1 MRMRYLVW
9 VFIALFIGGVV
20 GVGLTDASCSRD
32 KTSEPDTV
40 LEYWEEDTTSVPF
53 GAYRV
58 ECDTSKQ
65 DSLSEDEEYQ
75 MPPVLPSFSRY
86 EEEIDADSGYY
97 YFSLKVDFPK
107 SSVTNAKAIRKWLM
121 NMIQKEKGDDK
132 GMPNTHDVMMF
143 SELYLPAVVYT
154 LRFVTYRR
162 FANDYRGGAH
172 GMYTESFISF
182 DHVHRQVIDYDYLFK
197 PGSQNEVMTI
207 LIEEAKKTPQYS
219 EWHPDFE
226 GIPLPCPGLSEDGV
240 VFSFQPYAI
249 SCFAAGVFHFTI
261 PYERLGPLFTDRA
274 KWCLRIKK
282 SQ

>member
-1 MRMRYLVW
+1 MKMRLLVW

-32 KTSEPDTV
+32 KTSEPDTMLV
-40 LEYWEEDTTSVPF
+40 YWEEDTTSIPF

-58 ECDTSKQ
+58 ECDTSER

-75 MPPVLPSFSRY
+75 MPPVLPSFSRF
-86 EEEIDADSGYY
+86 EKESSADSGYNY
-97 YFSLKVDFPK
+97 YTLKVDFPK
-107 SSVTNAKAIRKWLM
+107 SSVPHAKAIKQWVM
-121 NMIQKEKGDDK
+121 DMIQKEKGDGKRRNDNHNI
-132 GMPNTHDVMMF
+132 MAF
-143 SELYLPAVVYT
+143 SELYLQAMLYNP
-154 LRFVTYRR
+154 RFLTYRM
-162 FANDYRGGAH
+162 FTNSYEGGAH
-172 GMYTESFISF
+172 SMYTESLVSF
-182 DHVHRQVIDYDYLFK
+182 DHVHQQVIDFDYLFK
-197 PGSQNEVMTI
+197 LGSQNEVMTI
-207 LIEEAKKTPQYS
+207 MIEEAKKTPQYS
-219 EWHPDFE
+219 EWHPNLDDLA
-226 GIPLPCPGLSEDGV
+226 LPCPGLSEDGV